1 MEVSEIV
8 NLISQNGMSI
18 VIIGYFL
25 YKDYKF
31 NQQILDVL
39 GEVREV
45 LSALQT
51 WHASEGR

>member
-51 WHASEGR
+51 WHASEDR